1 MGFFIFWKGHDK
13 TLLLCY
19 NTYINI
25 HHLQEVT
32 CLQIKHMTAT
42 FGRLDAAQL
51 ELQPGLNIIHAPN
64 ESGKSTWCHFIRTMF
79 YGLPTRDRG
88 PLADKNRF
96 APWDGTAMSG
106 RMEFSAKGQDFTVIR
121 RTQRA
126 AAPMGEF
133 SCTYSG
139 TADPVPNINGLN
151 FGEALLGVGRDV
163 FVRSAFIGQS
173 GLALDKDAELE
184 RRISALV
191 TSGEEEVSFTETNE
205 RLKKQLNRR
214 RHNKTGLIPALEQE
228 IAQLSATL
236 QQLQSLHQQEEA
248 ARQQLAQYERQVD
261 ELQQR
266 LAQWEALERQDAL
279 RTYLQAQET
288 ARTAAEYA
296 QTLQQADAALPDAAG
311 LARMNGMADALDQTL
326 ERAKEAG
333 EAALARQAEADE
345 AQAVWQAHPLYPAD
359 EGQLTDRLEGIQT
372 AARKFSVWMALL
384 ALAAG
389 GGAGYGAWH
398 FLQQLPTALGVGVGV
413 CALILIIY
421 NSIRLHRNKVAA
433 AQAEAERQQFAE
445 EMNAYLQLQQQCE
458 LAKDEAQNATAA
470 AHGLHRSCREGLL
483 QLLSLVQPFSPE
495 AANLTNVRGALEQ
508 GMLRRQKLDRAQQT
522 AKEARLRC
530 QLLHQHL
537 PQGPLPDPDELL
549 PRPTTGRAQVQEALP
564 RAMANVQATRS
575 QLDML
580 GGQIRAMGDRDT
592 LESRLAGKQ
601 AELSRLQGEY
611 DAIAM
616 AMDALSRADQTLQ
629 NRFSPELG
637 QRAAEIFGELTG
649 GRYQQVLFDR
659 SFALSAAPTSDP
671 SPRDIRLLSQGAAD
685 QLYLATRLAICE
697 MVLPAD
703 KAVPLILDDALA
715 NFDQARMAAALD
727 WLTEAAKDR
736 QILLFTCHTR
746 ESEYLS
752 GRSGVACMSL

>member
-1 MGFFIFWKGHDK
+1 M
-13 TLLLCY
+13 
-19 NTYINI
+19 
-25 HHLQEVT
+25 
-32 CLQIKHMTAT
+32 QIKHMAAV
-42 FGRLDAAQL
+42 FGKLDGQQL
-51 ELQPGLNIIHAPN
+51 TLQPGLNIIHAPN

-96 APWDGTAMSG
+96 APWDGAAMSG
-106 RMEFSAKGQDFTVIR
+106 QMDFTTKGQDYTVIR

-126 AAPMGEF
+126 ASPMGEF

-139 TADPVPNINGLN
+139 TTDPVPGIDGLN

-191 TSGEEEVSFTETNE
+191 TSGEEEVSFIETND

-236 QQLQSLHQQEEA
+236 QQLQSLHEQEES
-248 ARQQLAQYERQVD
+248 ARQQLNHYERQVQ

-266 LAQWEALERQDAL
+266 LEQWEALEKQDAL
-279 RTYLQAQET
+279 RTYLQAQTT
-288 ARTAAEYA
+288 ARTAAEYS
-296 QTLQQADAALPDAAG
+296 QTLQDANTALPDAG
-311 LARMNGMADALDQTL
+311 ELARMNGMADALDRTL
-326 ERAKEAG
+326 EEAKTAG
-333 EAALARQAEADE
+333 ETAVARQADAEK
-345 AQAVWQAHPLYPAD
+345 AQSVWQTHPFHPAD
-359 EGQLTDRLEGIQT
+359 EGQLSDRLADITAQT
-372 AARKFSVWMALL
+372 RNFSIWMALL
-384 ALAAG
+384 SLAAG
-389 GGAGYGAWH
+389 GAAGYGTWY
-398 FLQQLPTALGVGVGV
+398 FLQQLPAAVGIGAGV
-413 CALILIIY
+413 CALILLIY
-421 NSIRLHRNKVAA
+421 NSIRLHRNKLARA
-433 AQAEAERQQFAE
+433 DAETRRAELQQE
-445 EMNAYLQLQQQCE
+445 ITAYLQLQQQYE
-458 LAKDEAQNATAA
+458 DSRDEAQRAAAT

-483 QLLSLVQPFSPE
+483 QLLSLVQPFAPE

-522 AKEARLRC
+522 AREARLHC

-549 PRPTTGRAQVQEALP
+549 PRPTTSRAQVQEALP

-592 LESRLAGKQ
+592 LESRMAQKQ
-601 AELSRLQGEY
+601 AEFTRLQAEY
-611 DAIAM
+611 TAIAR

-637 QRAAEIFGELTG
+637 RRAAEIFGALTS

-659 SFALSAAPTSDP
+659 SFALSAAPSGDP

-703 KAVPLILDDALA
+703 KAAPLILDDALA
-715 NFDQARMAAALD
+715 NFDNERMAVALD
-727 WLTEAAKDR
+727 WLINAAKER

-746 ESEYLS
+746 EGEYLS
-752 GRSGVACMSL
+752 GRDNVNCLFL

>member
-1 MGFFIFWKGHDK
+1 M
-13 TLLLCY
+13 
-19 NTYINI
+19 
-25 HHLQEVT
+25 
-32 CLQIKHMTAT
+32 QIKHMTAV
-42 FGRLDAAQL
+42 FGKLDGARLS
-51 ELQPGLNIIHAPN
+51 LQPGLNIIHAPN

-96 APWDGTAMSG
+96 SPWGGTTMSG
-106 RMEFSAKGQDFTVIR
+106 QIEFSVKGQDYTVIR

-126 AAPMGEF
+126 VSPMGEF
-133 SCTYSG
+133 SCTYTG
-139 TADPVPNINGLN
+139 TADPVPGIDGLN

-163 FVRSAFIGQS
+163 FMRSAFIGQS

-191 TSGEEEVSFTETNE
+191 TSGEEEVSFTETND

-214 RHNKTGLIPALEQE
+214 KHNKTGLIPALEQE
-228 IAQLSATL
+228 IGQLSATL
-236 QQLQSLHQQEEA
+236 QQLQALHEQEEA
-248 ARQQLAQYERQVD
+248 ARQQLSQYERQVQ
-261 ELQQR
+261 ELQRR
-266 LAQWEALERQDAL
+266 LGQWEALEKQDAL
-279 RTYLQAQET
+279 RTYLQAQTT

-296 QTLQQADAALPDAAG
+296 QTLQNASVALPDAG
-311 LARMNGMADALDQTL
+311 ELARMNGMADALDRTL
-326 ERAKEAG
+326 EEAKSAG
-333 EAALARQAEADE
+333 ETAVARQADAEK
-345 AQAVWQAHPLYPAD
+345 AQSVWQAHPFHPAD
-359 EGQLTDRLEGIQT
+359 EGQLSDRLADITAQT
-372 AARKFSVWMALL
+372 RKCSVWMVLL
-384 ALAAG
+384 SLAAG

-398 FLQQLPTALGVGVGV
+398 FLQQLSAAIGIGAGV
-413 CALILIIY
+413 CALILLIY
-421 NSIRLHRNKVAA
+421 NGIRLHRNRLAKAG
-433 AQAEAERQQFAE
+433 AEARRAELQQE
-445 EMNAYLQLQQQCE
+445 ITAYLQLQQQYE
-458 LAKDEAQNATAA
+458 AARDEAQRAAAT

-483 QLLSLVQPFSPE
+483 QLLSLVQPFAPE

-522 AKEARLRC
+522 AREARLHC

-564 RAMANVQATRS
+564 RAMANAQGIRS

-592 LESRLAGKQ
+592 LESRMAQKQ
-601 AELSRLQGEY
+601 AELSRLQAEY
-611 DAIAM
+611 DAIIK

-637 QRAAEIFGELTG
+637 QRAAEIFGALTG

-659 SFALSAAPTSDP
+659 SFALSAAPSGDP

-697 MVLPAD
+697 MILPAD

-715 NFDQARMAAALD
+715 NFDNERMAAALD
-727 WLTEAAKDR
+727 WLTDAAKER

-746 ESEYLS
+746 EGEYLS
-752 GRSGVACMSL
+752 GRNNVHCLSL

>member
-1 MGFFIFWKGHDK
+1 MP
-13 TLLLCY
+13 LLCY

-25 HHLQEVT
+25 RHTQEVT
-32 CLQIKHMTAT
+32 LLQIKRMIAT
-42 FGRLDAAQL
+42 FGKLDGAEL
-51 ELQPGLNIIHAPN
+51 KLQPGLNIIHAPN
-64 ESGKSTWCHFIRTMF
+64 ESGKSTWCHFIRTML

-88 PLADKNRF
+88 TMADKNRF
-96 APWDGTAMSG
+96 APWNGTAMSG
-106 RMEFSAKGQDFTVIR
+106 QMDFSAEGQDFTVIR

-126 AAPMGEF
+126 TAPMGEF

-139 TADPVPNINGLN
+139 TADPVPNITSLN
-151 FGEALLGVGRDV
+151 FGESLLGVGRDV

-214 RHNKTGLIPALEQE
+214 KHNKTGLIPTLEAE
-228 IAQLSATL
+228 ISQLSATL
-236 QQLQSLHQQEEA
+236 HQLQSLHDQEDA
-248 ARQQLAQYERQVD
+248 ARIQLAQYERQVG

-266 LAQWEALERQDAL
+266 LTQWEALEKQDAL

-296 QTLQQADAALPDAAG
+296 QTLEQADAALPDAAG

-326 ERAKEAG
+326 VRAKQ
-333 EAALARQAEADE
+333 AAETAAERQREADE
-345 AQAVWQAHPLYPAD
+345 AQAIWQAHPLYPAD
-359 EGQLTDRLEGIQT
+359 EGQLNDRLADISANT
-372 AARKFSVWMALL
+372 KKFSIWMALL
-384 ALAAG
+384 ALVAG
-389 GGAGYGAWH
+389 GGAGYGTWY
-398 FLQQLPTALGVGVGV
+398 FLQQLPAALGVGAGT
-413 CALILIIY
+413 CILLLIIY
-421 NSIRLHRNKVAA
+421 NGIRLHRNKAA
-433 AQAEAERQQFAE
+433 TAQAETERQQFSG
-445 EMNAYLQLQQQCE
+445 EMNAYLQQQQRCE
-458 LAKDEAQNATAA
+458 AAKDEARRAAAA
-470 AHGLHRSCREGLL
+470 AHELHRSCREGLL

-522 AKEARLRC
+522 AKDARMRC

-537 PQGPLPDPDELL
+537 PQGPMPDPDELL

-564 RAMANVQATRS
+564 RAMANAQAVRS

-592 LESRLAGKQ
+592 LESRLNRKQ
-601 AELSRLQGEY
+601 AELSQLQSEY
-611 DAIAM
+611 AAIAK

-637 QRAAEIFGELTG
+637 QRAAEIFGALTG

-659 SFALSAAPTSDP
+659 SFALSAAPTGDP
-671 SPRDIRLLSQGAAD
+671 SPRDIRLLSQGTAD

-703 KAVPLILDDALA
+703 KSVPLILDDALA
-715 NFDQARMAAALD
+715 NFDSDRMSAALD
-727 WLTEAAKDR
+727 WLAEAAKDR

-746 ESEYLS
+746 EGEYLA
-752 GRSGVACMSL
+752 GHNNVTHLSL